1 MGTSFYRSGANL
13 RFEVSLWAAA
23 DKLRSNRD
31 AAEYRHVV
39 LGLIFLKFISDT
51 FEEKLRWL
59 TAKLE
64 EQFAESALLEKAIR
78 KNLRGMGYG
87 F

>member
-1 MGTSFYRSGANL
+1 MGISFYRSRVNL
-13 RFEVSLWAAA
+13 RFEASQWAAA
-23 DKLRSNRD
+23 DKLRSNLD

-39 LGLIFLKFISDT
+39 LGLIFLMFISDT

-64 EQFAESALLEKAIR
+64 EQFAESARLEKAMR

-87 F
+87 C

>member
-1 MGTSFYRSGANL
+1 M
-13 RFEVSLWAAA
+13 
-23 DKLRSNRD
+23 D

-64 EQFAESALLEKAIR
+64 EQFAESARLEKAIR
-78 KNLRGMGYG
+78 KNLRGFGYG
-87 F
+87 S